1 MLEYLCDRLDVD
13 DPLWGYQLRTS
24 NEGWLQGFVTVTTF
38 TTWAPYLRFDSHAAA
53 SGITADDVRD
63 RQVDVDNVLG
73 AALEAQP
80 RRGDPDNEGVVFP
93 TVAEIS
99 LLGGLGGGAA
109 VLSIALDELPREYE
123 YVVLQAT
130 EMGIPFYE
138 ALGFTRVGVCLLYT
152 SPSPRD
158 A

>member
-63 RQVDVDNVLG
+63 RAVDVDNVLG
-73 AALEAQP
+73 AAL
-80 RRGDPDNEGVVFP
+80 G
-93 TVAEIS
+93 T
-99 LLGGLGGGAA
+99 
-109 VLSIALDELPREYE
+109 
-123 YVVLQAT
+123 T
-130 EMGIPFYE
+130 
-138 ALGFTRVGVCLLYT
+138 
-152 SPSPRD
+152 
-158 A
+158 

>member
-1 MLEYLCDRLDVD
+1 MIGWMSTTRCGAISYE
-13 DPLWGYQLRTS
+13 S
-24 NEGWLQGFVTVTTF
+24 NDTGWLQGFVTVTTF

-99 LLGGLGGGAA
+99 LLGGLRGRCCGP
-109 VLSIALDELPREYE
+109 VHSLR
-123 YVVLQAT
+123 
-130 EMGIPFYE
+130 
-138 ALGFTRVGVCLLYT
+138 
-152 SPSPRD
+152 
-158 A
+158 

>member
-1 MLEYLCDRLDVD
+1 MRRRRVSRLMMYVID
-13 DPLWGYQLRTS
+13 
-24 NEGWLQGFVTVTTF
+24 
-38 TTWAPYLRFDSHAAA
+38 
-53 SGITADDVRD
+53 
-63 RQVDVDNVLG
+63 VDVDNVLG

-109 VLSIALDELPREYE
+109 VLSIAALDELPREYE

-138 ALGFTRVGVCLLYT
+138 ALGFTRVGVVAQHATSTNCTICTGRRQGVACLKSLST
-152 SPSPRD
+152 EEKFKAATARPGQAGRQ
-158 A
+158 

>member
-1 MLEYLCDRLDVD
+1 MDPTQTNQFNCLTINII

-24 NEGWLQGFVTVTTF
+24 DTGWLQGFVTVTTF

-63 RQVDVDNVLG
+63 RAVDVDNVLG

-109 VLSIALDELPREYE
+109 VARMVWRELW
-123 YVVLQAT
+123 ACM
-130 EMGIPFYE
+130 MGFPQRACQVSE
-138 ALGFTRVGVCLLYT
+138 RAQ
-152 SPSPRD
+152 
-158 A
+158 